1 MSLTPPSDSPAGGD
15 LTTGGNLPRQLSLFG
30 VAAADPTPGDLAGL
44 LAGPGRISRMGGTVR
59 VTVEVA
65 AAWRVH
71 VLVAEF
77 GQRGLTPNW
86 QTLGDGRLVVRTA
99 YTAVLARLGAGWLH
113 AWPATVDAGA
123 GDVPSA
129 DAGPG
134 DVPSADAGP
143 GDVPSDD
150 AGADDPDERL
160 VKRPP
165 ANFHLAGQRLRLWAA
180 AAGSRDQLGYRLGL
194 GEADARN
201 WSRVGAALAAVGL
214 PAVLLDARSGGPAY
228 RIVGRR
234 RLTRLAE
241 LLGDRP
247 AAAPADSWL

>member
-1 MSLTPPSDSPAGGD
+1 MSLTPPTDSSAGAP
-15 LTTGGNLPRQLSLFG
+15 TARQLSLFG

-59 VTVEVA
+59 VSVDVEP
-65 AAWRVH
+65 AWRVH

-77 GQRGLTPNW
+77 RRRGLAPSW
-86 QTLGDGRLVVRTA
+86 RQLPDGRLTVRTA
-99 YTAVLARLGAGWLH
+99 YTAVLARLGAAWLH
-113 AWPATVDAGA
+113 PAEPGQLPSDPPEAG
-123 GDVPSA
+123 PPE
-129 DAGPG
+129 AGPG
-134 DVPSADAGP
+134 RGE
-143 GDVPSDD
+143 DD
-150 AGADDPDERL
+150 RL

-165 ANFHLAGQRLRLWAA
+165 TGFHLAGQRLRLWAT
-180 AAGSRDQLGYRLGL
+180 AAGARDPLGYRLRL
-194 GEADARN
+194 AESDADN
-201 WSRVGAALAAVGL
+201 WPQVGAALAAIGL

-247 AAAPADSWL
+247 AAAPEDGWA

>member
-1 MSLTPPSDSPAGGD
+1 MSLTPPTDSSAGAP
-15 LTTGGNLPRQLSLFG
+15 TARQLSLFG

-59 VTVEVA
+59 VSVDVEP
-65 AAWRVH
+65 AWRVH

-77 GQRGLTPNW
+77 RRRGLAPSW
-86 QTLGDGRLVVRTA
+86 RQLPDGRLTVRTA
-99 YTAVLARLGAGWLH
+99 YTAVLARLGAAWLH
-113 AWPATVDAGA
+113 PPTPDQPDADLPEA
-123 GDVPSA
+123 AQPDADLPEA
-129 DAGPG
+129 AQPEADLPDAGPVRG
-134 DVPSADAGP
+134 E
-143 GDVPSDD
+143 DD
-150 AGADDPDERL
+150 RL

-165 ANFHLAGQRLRLWAA
+165 TGFHLAGQRLRLWAA
-180 AAGSRDQLGYRLGL
+180 AAGARDPLGYRLQL
-194 GEADARN
+194 AESDADN
-201 WSRVGAALAAVGL
+201 WPQVGAALAAIGL

-247 AAAPADSWL
+247 AAAPEDGWA

>member
-1 MSLTPPSDSPAGGD
+1 MSLTPPTDPFAGAP
-15 LTTGGNLPRQLSLFG
+15 TARQLSLFG

-59 VTVEVA
+59 VSVDVEP
-65 AAWRVH
+65 AWRVH

-77 GQRGLTPNW
+77 RRRGLAPSW
-86 QTLGDGRLVVRTA
+86 RQLPDGRLTVRTA
-99 YTAVLARLGAGWLH
+99 YTAVLARLGAAWLH
-113 AWPATVDAGA
+113 PPTSDQPEVDPPA
-123 GDVPSA
+123 
-129 DAGPG
+129 AGP
-134 DVPSADAGP
+134 VRSE
-143 GDVPSDD
+143 DD
-150 AGADDPDERL
+150 RL

-165 ANFHLAGQRLRLWAA
+165 TGFHLAGQRLRLWAA
-180 AAGSRDQLGYRLGL
+180 AAGARDPLGYRLRL
-194 GEADARN
+194 EESDADN
-201 WSRVGAALAAVGL
+201 WPQVGAALAAIGL

-247 AAAPADSWL
+247 AAAPEDGWA

>member
-1 MSLTPPSDSPAGGD
+1 MSLTPPTDSSAGVP
-15 LTTGGNLPRQLSLFG
+15 TARQLSLFG

-59 VTVEVA
+59 VSVDVEP
-65 AAWRVH
+65 AWRVH

-77 GQRGLTPNW
+77 RRRGLAPSW
-86 QTLGDGRLVVRTA
+86 RQLPDGRLTVRTA
-99 YTAVLARLGAGWLH
+99 YTAVLARLGAAWLH
-113 AWPATVDAGA
+113 PPTPDQPDADLPAAEPVHG
-123 GDVPSA
+123 GE
-129 DAGPG
+129 
-134 DVPSADAGP
+134 
-143 GDVPSDD
+143 DD
-150 AGADDPDERL
+150 RL

-165 ANFHLAGQRLRLWAA
+165 TGFHLAGQRLRLWAA
-180 AAGSRDQLGYRLGL
+180 AAGARDPLGYRLRL
-194 GEADARN
+194 VESDADN
-201 WSRVGAALAAVGL
+201 WPQVGAALAAIGL

-247 AAAPADSWL
+247 AAAPEDGWA

>member
-1 MSLTPPSDSPAGGD
+1 MSLTPPTDSSAGAP
-15 LTTGGNLPRQLSLFG
+15 TARQLSLFG

-59 VTVEVA
+59 VSVDVEP
-65 AAWRVH
+65 AWRVH

-77 GQRGLTPNW
+77 RRRGLAPSW
-86 QTLGDGRLVVRTA
+86 RQLPDGRLTVRTA
-99 YTAVLARLGAGWLH
+99 YTAVLARLGAAWLH
-113 AWPATVDAGA
+113 PPAPDQPDA
-123 GDVPSA
+123 DLPE
-129 DAGPG
+129 AGPVRG
-134 DVPSADAGP
+134 E
-143 GDVPSDD
+143 DD
-150 AGADDPDERL
+150 RL

-165 ANFHLAGQRLRLWAA
+165 TGFHLAGQRLRLWAA
-180 AAGSRDQLGYRLGL
+180 AAGAKDPLGYRLRL
-194 GEADARN
+194 AESDADN
-201 WSRVGAALAAVGL
+201 WPQVGAALAAIGL

-247 AAAPADSWL
+247 AAAPEDGWA